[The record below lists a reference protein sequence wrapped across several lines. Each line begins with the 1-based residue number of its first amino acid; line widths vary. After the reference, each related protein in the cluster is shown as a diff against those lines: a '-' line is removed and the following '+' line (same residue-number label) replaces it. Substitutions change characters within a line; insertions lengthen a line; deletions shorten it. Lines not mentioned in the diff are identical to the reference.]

1 MLNIIFQL
9 YYPSSTW
16 PQPIVQQSALFTV
29 TKQTHCRLFY

>member
-16 PQPIVQQSALFTV
+16 PQPIVQLFTV